1 MLDIKLIRQN
11 PQKVQEGCEKKQ
23 VKINLGRLLW
33 VDKKRRQT
41 IQALEDMK
49 SQKNK
54 TTSQIPKIEEEGEK
68 EKLILKMRELDKNS
82 DRLNGNLK
90 QLQEEFNDLMRQ
102 IPNLPLE
109 NVPVGKNEKENVVL
123 REIGEKPEFNFTPK
137 DYLEISEKLDLIDVK
152 RAAKV
157 SGSRF
162 GYLKGGAALIEFAL
176 INLAFETLSKDYNPP
191 TALPAEGGAPN
202 FIPVIPPVMLKPELM
217 EGMGYVERGREEIYY
232 LKKDKL
238 YLVGTSE
245 QSIGAMHADEIFEEK
260 VLPKR
265 YLGFSTCFRR
275 EAGAYGRD
283 TKGILRVHQF
293 DKAEMFSF
301 CRPEKSQE
309 EHQFFLKMEEKL
321 MKALKIPYRVVQIC
335 SGDLGDPAAAKYDI
349 EAWLPGQNQYR
360 ETHSTSNCTDYQA
373 RRLNIRYRDSK
384 TEKPEF
390 VHTVNGTAYAIG
402 RTLIA
407 IIENYQQKDGSIKV
421 PNVLQKYTRFKK
433 IG

>member
-1 MLDIKLIRQN
+1 
-11 PQKVQEGCEKKQ
+11 
-23 VKINLGRLLW
+23 
-33 VDKKRRQT
+33 
-41 IQALEDMK
+41 
-49 SQKNK
+49 
-54 TTSQIPKIEEEGEK
+54 
-68 EKLILKMRELDKNS
+68 MRELDKNS

>member
-275 EAGAYGRD
+275 EAGAYGRE

>member
-191 TALPAEGGAPN
+191 TALPAEAGPLIL
-202 FIPVIPPVMLKPELM
+202 FRL
-217 EGMGYVERGREEIYY
+217 
-232 LKKDKL
+232 
-238 YLVGTSE
+238 
-245 QSIGAMHADEIFEEK
+245 
-260 VLPKR
+260 
-265 YLGFSTCFRR
+265 FRR
-275 EAGAYGRD
+275 
-283 TKGILRVHQF
+283 
-293 DKAEMFSF
+293 
-301 CRPEKSQE
+301 
-309 EHQFFLKMEEKL
+309 
-321 MKALKIPYRVVQIC
+321 
-335 SGDLGDPAAAKYDI
+335 
-349 EAWLPGQNQYR
+349 
-360 ETHSTSNCTDYQA
+360 
-373 RRLNIRYRDSK
+373 
-384 TEKPEF
+384 
-390 VHTVNGTAYAIG
+390 
-402 RTLIA
+402 
-407 IIENYQQKDGSIKV
+407 
-421 PNVLQKYTRFKK
+421 
-433 IG
+433 